1 MRKCLN
7 LFAADADQWE
17 ADGMSLVDEDALIG
31 ALWRWYRGRA
41 DADGLSVTAKVL
53 YSSITKRLEASEPLH
68 EARSRGGKKGMA
80 NRWGNK
86 SVNKSVITESIT
98 ARQYPTSIS
107 SSASPSS
114 PTSST
119 DENRV
124 EVSEPPCVS
133 VEDLMQGGGEK
144 FGGKAARFVKP
155 TEDEVRTYCAEQG
168 YADVD
173 PAQFV
178 DYYEA
183 KGWTVG
189 RSPMRD
195 WKSAV
200 RNWHRRNQSGG
211 SSALVGSVIHN
222 ASRKESDYVL

>member
-17 ADGMSLVDEDALIG
+17 ADGMSLSDEDALIG

-68 EARSRGGKKGMA
+68 EARSAAGKKGNEVRWGATRNGNHFA
-80 NRWGNK
+80 NRK
-86 SVNKSVITESIT
+86 TIAELTS
-98 ARQYPTSIS
+98 PTTT
-107 SSASPSS
+107 SSAPSS
-114 PTSST
+114 NPR
-119 DENRV
+119 DMRGIP
-124 EVSEPPCVS
+124 EPPCVS

-144 FGGKAARFVKP
+144 SGGKAARFVKP
-155 TEDEVRTYCAEQG
+155 TVDEVCAYCTEQG
-168 YADVD
+168 FVDVD
-173 PAQFV
+173 PGEFV
-178 DYYEA
+178 DCYTA

-189 RSPMRD
+189 RSPMKD
-195 WKSAV
+195 WKAAV

-211 SSALVGSVIHN
+211 SSAPAGSVIHN